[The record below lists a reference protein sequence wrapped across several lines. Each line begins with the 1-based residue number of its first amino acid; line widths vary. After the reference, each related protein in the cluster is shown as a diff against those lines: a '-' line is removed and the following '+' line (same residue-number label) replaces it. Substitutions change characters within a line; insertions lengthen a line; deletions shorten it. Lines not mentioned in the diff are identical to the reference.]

1 MHVLG
6 EVGWQWPMKRAAGGQ
21 NGRVLRVCAAD
32 LEVPCPFDSHMT
44 SIGVVEGGANGMSS
58 KECLNCLV
66 YAK

>member
-1 MHVLG
+1 
-6 EVGWQWPMKRAAGGQ
+6 MKRAAGGQ